1 MNNQLFKA
9 FISGS
14 SFPAILSFYIGFKSL
29 EKSYKNI
36 NLSEQYILYTLIA
49 PIYFGFNSVY
59 AVILSNILN
68 TNFRYGF
75 LIISLISP
83 SLLTKINNVYIF
95 NNLKFGKKYLYIYNF
110 VNYNMIIANIYS
122 LLS

>member
-49 PIYFGFNSVY
+49 PIYFGVNSVY

-83 SLLTKINNVYIF
+83 SLLTKIND
-95 NNLKFGKKYLYIYNF
+95 NLKFGKKYLYIYNF